1 MTGGLGVFLCFV
13 LLSLYGV
20 YSVGF
25 VYIWGGVGWGG
36 DVNVLT
42 TTSSILRCQHR
53 CSLEVATCNYV
64 ETTLGWGGDVNV
76 LTTTSSILRCQHRCS
91 LEVAT
96 CNYVE
101 TTLGW
106 GGGGIW

>member
-25 VYIWGGVGWGG
+25 VYIGGGVGWGG

-42 TTSSILRCQHR
+42 TTSSILRCQDR

-64 ETTLGWGGDVNV
+64 ETTLGWGGV
-76 LTTTSSILRCQHRCS
+76 
-91 LEVAT
+91 
-96 CNYVE
+96 
-101 TTLGW
+101 GW
-106 GGGGIW
+106 GCQRPDDYVDDSTLST